1 MTWRSISTAP
11 RPPRPCPNGRPRTVT
26 TWSPSTAPATPAGP
40 SPCAREPERRS
51 QHRGAGWGPDQ
62 RFPAR
67 PSSQRGSGALV
78 GITFR
83 MLFRR
88 PLSLL
93 GVLLRESVG
102 VGLTRALVTRA
113 GCAPSVPR
121 RCRIRPAVLT
131 APGQRRRARGGRGG
145 GLSAVR
151 AILLAGA
158 VRRAARTG
166 GVLATPGLGID
177 PVRLGETLIDSI
189 TLLVDR
195 GPQSVRSAARRAACR
210 E

>member
-1 MTWRSISTAP
+1 
-11 RPPRPCPNGRPRTVT
+11 
-26 TWSPSTAPATPAGP
+26 
-40 SPCAREPERRS
+40 
-51 QHRGAGWGPDQ
+51 
-62 RFPAR
+62 
-67 PSSQRGSGALV
+67 
-78 GITFR
+78 

-93 GVLLRESVG
+93 GVLLRETVG

-131 APGQRRRARGGRGG
+131 APGPRRRARGGRGG

-195 GPQSVRSAARRAACR
+195 GPLFVRLGLTPLSSDLLLLGLRGLVLGIQARAVGLELGLRSEEHTSELQSRGHLVCR
-210 E
+210 LL

>member
-1 MTWRSISTAP
+1 RDGLGTD
-11 RPPRPCPNGRPRTVT
+11 
-26 TWSPSTAPATPAGP
+26 
-40 SPCAREPERRS
+40 
-51 QHRGAGWGPDQ
+51 H

-83 MLFRR
+83 MLLRR

-93 GVLLRESVG
+93 GFLLREIVG

-113 GCAPSVPR
+113 GCASSVPR
-121 RCRIRPAVLT
+121 RCRMRPAVLT
-131 APGQRRRARGGRGG
+131 APGPRRRARGGRSG

-195 GPQSVRSAARRAACR
+195 GPLLVRLGRTPPSSDPLLLRPRGRVLGIQARAVGR
-210 E
+210 ELGL